1 MRIVSYSLA
10 VVGVVATAALVALS
24 SSSGSSDA
32 TFLQLD
38 ESEFRF
44 AQYIAKFKKNYQT
57 SEEFQ
62 LRKQEFLRNLAAM
75 REAVDENSTFTL
87 GENQFTDWTQEEYRS
102 ILGYRRF
109 ESDANIEVQKQEF
122 RSLEALE
129 IPDSV
134 DWRNKNAVTGVKDQG
149 QCGSCWS
156 FSSTGTIE
164 GAYAQKYSTLLS
176 FSE

>member
-24 SSSGSSDA
+24 SSSGSADA

-38 ESEFRF
+38 ESEFKF
-44 AQYIAKFKKNYQT
+44 AQYIAKFGKNYQT

-109 ESDANIEVQKQEF
+109 ESDAEVE
-122 RSLEALE
+122 E
-129 IPDSV
+129 
-134 DWRNKNAVTGVKDQG
+134 
-149 QCGSCWS
+149 
-156 FSSTGTIE
+156 
-164 GAYAQKYSTLLS
+164 
-176 FSE
+176 

>member
-24 SSSGSSDA
+24 SSSGSADA

-44 AQYIAKFKKNYQT
+44 AQYIAKFRKNYQT

-75 REAVDENSTFTL
+75 KEAVDENSTFTL

-109 ESDANIEVQKQEF
+109 ESDADIEVQKQEF
-122 RSLEALE
+122 RSLEAL
-129 IPDSV
+129 
-134 DWRNKNAVTGVKDQG
+134 
-149 QCGSCWS
+149 
-156 FSSTGTIE
+156 
-164 GAYAQKYSTLLS
+164 
-176 FSE
+176 

>member
-24 SSSGSSDA
+24 SSSGSADA

-38 ESEFRF
+38 ESEFKF
-44 AQYIAKFKKNYQT
+44 AQYIAKFRKNYQT

-62 LRKQEFLRNLAAM
+62 LRKEQFLRNLVAM

-87 GENQFTDWTQEEYRS
+87 AENQFTDWTQEEYRS

-109 ESDANIEVQKQEF
+109 ESEFSAEVEEQEV
-122 RSLEALE
+122 RSLEDPD
-129 IPDSV
+129 IPASI
-134 DWRNKNAVTGVKDQG
+134 DWRELNAVTGVKDQG

-156 FSSTGTIE
+156 FSTVGTIE
-164 GAYAQKYSTLLS
+164 GAYAQ
-176 FSE
+176 